1 MIYLDNS
8 ATTRPFDSA
17 IEAMAACMR
26 ETYFNPSSL
35 YAPAM
40 RAGEILAE
48 ARREILSAVGGRG
61 QVFFT
66 SGGTEADN
74 LAILGA
80 QRALRGRSGNFLT
93 TKVEHPAVL
102 ETMAEVER
110 LGCRVTYADVDAQGV
125 VDVDALVAAVDGETA
140 LVSVMQVNNEV
151 GAVQP
156 IAEVAA
162 LRDRLAPNAAIHVDG
177 VQGFLRVPLNFNALK
192 IQSYAFSGHK
202 IHASKGIGG
211 LIFRKDH
218 KLSPIVFGGGQED
231 NLRSGTENV
240 PGIIGLGEAV
250 RTYPQAAVEKM
261 MALKTRLLTNLQEAI
276 PAAKRNGPALDDP
289 LCAPHILSVSL
300 SPVRSQTMLFALEG
314 DGIYVSAGSACAAHK
329 QKVSGVLTA
338 MGLSP
343 AEADCTL
350 RFSLCPDNTEAEMD
364 DVAQCV
370 KKHYDLLKAYVRR

>member
-1 MIYLDNS
+1 MGHKVVPIPVD
-8 ATTRPFDSA
+8 
-17 IEAMAACMR
+17 
-26 ETYFNPSSL
+26 
-35 YAPAM
+35 
-40 RAGEILAE
+40 
-48 ARREILSAVGGRG
+48 RR
-61 QVFFT
+61 
-66 SGGTEADN
+66 
-74 LAILGA
+74 
-80 QRALRGRSGNFLT
+80 
-93 TKVEHPAVL
+93 
-102 ETMAEVER
+102 
-110 LGCRVTYADVDAQGV
+110 GV
-125 VDVDALVAAVDGETA
+125 VDLPALEGLLGEDVHLIT
-140 LVSVMQVNNEV
+140 LMQVNNEV

-240 PGIIGLGEAV
+240 PGIIGLGEAI
-250 RTYPQAAVEKM
+250 RTYPQGAAEKM
-261 MALKTRLLTNLQEAI
+261 MALKTRLLTDLQEAI
-276 PAAKRNGPALDDP
+276 PTAKRNGPALDDP
-289 LCAPHILSVSL
+289 LCAPHILSVSM

>member
-1 MIYLDNS
+1 MGHKVVPIPVD
-8 ATTRPFDSA
+8 
-17 IEAMAACMR
+17 
-26 ETYFNPSSL
+26 
-35 YAPAM
+35 
-40 RAGEILAE
+40 
-48 ARREILSAVGGRG
+48 RR
-61 QVFFT
+61 
-66 SGGTEADN
+66 
-74 LAILGA
+74 
-80 QRALRGRSGNFLT
+80 
-93 TKVEHPAVL
+93 
-102 ETMAEVER
+102 
-110 LGCRVTYADVDAQGV
+110 GV
-125 VDVDALVAAVDGETA
+125 VDLSALEGLLGEDVHLIT
-140 LVSVMQVNNEV
+140 LMQVNNEV

-250 RTYPQAAVEKM
+250 RTYPQGAAEKM
-261 MALKTRLLTNLQEAI
+261 MALKTRLLTDLQEAI

-364 DVAQCV
+364 DVARCV
-370 KKHYDLLKAYVRR
+370 KRHYDLLKAYVRR